1 LIFNRFISLN
11 PSDYGKFL
19 LKKINDVLDIDSHY
33 INEYEV
39 LDYLGYKI
47 EVVNFSEIFKS
58 HHYIKKY
65 GEIHRD
71 TCAILSFKDG
81 VILLSN
87 ELNYTRRRMTLF
99 HEIGHDLI
107 PWHRKY
113 SSSYVTRT
121 NDINIALNKKI
132 EQQAFRAGV
141 EIMFPLKHFLNDS
154 QNLPIALSSIKYLAN
169 KYRASFEATC
179 IRYAL
184 THSNIMAVVVVI
196 ENKENTKKKRIK
208 KEKGENRLFADLQFN
223 KIITQKSSSPLQVQ
237 YCVSSFRFPSH
248 ISQGVEI
255 NKNNII
261 YDCWFNKKSIKG
273 KIPASLLGSYK
284 TLIYNAECFYYYNKI
299 FVLLSYPDYQLELF
313 KGVIL

>member
-1 LIFNRFISLN
+1 MIVDRFISLN

-19 LKKINDVLDIDSHY
+19 LKKINDVLGVDSHY

-47 EVVNFSEIFKS
+47 EDVNFSEIFKS
-58 HHYIKKY
+58 RQYTKKF
-65 GEIHRD
+65 GEIHGD
-71 TCAILSFKDG
+71 TCAILSFKDSI
-81 VILLSN
+81 ILLSD
-87 ELNYTRRRMTLF
+87 ELNYTRKRMTLF

-107 PWHRKY
+107 PWHRICT
-113 SSSYVTRT
+113 SYVTRT

-132 EQQAFRAGV
+132 ERQAFRAGA

-154 QNLPIALSSIKYLAN
+154 QNLPISFISIKYLAN
-169 KYRASFEATC
+169 RYRASFEATC

-184 THSNIMAVVVVI
+184 THSNIVAVVVI
-196 ENKENTKKKRIK
+196 ENKENSNKKKIK
-208 KEKGENRLFADLQFN
+208 KEKEENKLFPYFQLN
-223 KIITQKSSSPLQVQ
+223 KKITLKSNFPLQIQ
-237 YCVSSFRFPSH
+237 YCVSSFKFPSH

-261 YDCWFNKKSIKG
+261 YDCWSNKNPVKG
-273 KIPASLLGSYK
+273 KIPASLLGSHK
-284 TLIYNAECFYYYNKI
+284 TLNYDAECLYYYNKI